1 MYGAGAGAPSVN
13 GGMPP
18 PFGQPGPPSSGGS
31 SPPRATCYAPSAMPA
46 ETTIVYTTGH
56 PPPPIFHPSMDPN
69 AGVGAPLYA
78 PTEVPFDHM
87 AHAAAMGHFAPM
99 PPPYIISEVGDPL
112 VSGVGIEC

>member
-1 MYGAGAGAPSVN
+1 
-13 GGMPP
+13 
-18 PFGQPGPPSSGGS
+18 
-31 SPPRATCYAPSAMPA
+31 MPA